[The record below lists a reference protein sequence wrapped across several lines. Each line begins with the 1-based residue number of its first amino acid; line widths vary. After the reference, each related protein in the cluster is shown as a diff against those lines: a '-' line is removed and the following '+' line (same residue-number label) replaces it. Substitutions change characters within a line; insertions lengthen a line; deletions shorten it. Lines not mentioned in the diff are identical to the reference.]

1 MVLKGV
7 KHVPGLQRNLILL
20 GLLHDEGW
28 LYQAAPDKKTL
39 RVMRD
44 GKTTMVGDKSSAH
57 QYNLMGSVIE
67 GGFGWHCIGGGVR
80 SEGRRGSGIGLVGL
94 F

>member
-7 KHVPGLQRNLILL
+7 KHVRWLQRNLILL

-39 RVMRD
+39 RVMWE
-44 GKTTMVGDKSSAH
+44 GKTVMIGEKSSVH
-57 QYNLMGSVIE
+57 
-67 GGFGWHCIGGGVR
+67 
-80 SEGRRGSGIGLVGL
+80 
-94 F
+94 